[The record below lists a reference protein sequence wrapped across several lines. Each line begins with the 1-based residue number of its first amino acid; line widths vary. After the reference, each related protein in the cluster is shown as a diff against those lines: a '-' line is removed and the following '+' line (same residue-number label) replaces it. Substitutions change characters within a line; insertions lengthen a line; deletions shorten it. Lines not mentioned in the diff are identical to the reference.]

1 MDSMEKSVIHL
12 EEILLKSKALAER
25 HFKMPSDREKR
36 MTILAVAKM
45 LTDLEI
51 RKQL

>member
-1 MDSMEKSVIHL
+1 MDSIEKSVIHL
-12 EEILLKSKALAER
+12 DEILLRSRNLAEK

-51 RKQL
+51 KKQL

>member
-1 MDSMEKSVIHL
+1 MDSIGKSVTHL
-12 EEILLKSKALAER
+12 EEILLKSKDLAER

-45 LTDLEI
+45 LTELEI
-51 RKQL
+51 KKQL